1 MRLKVQGILEKHN
14 ISYRII
20 ELEKPAIT
28 VKDVIKFSKQEINPE
43 EICKT
48 ILIKHKQEF
57 FALLLKGTDLIDFNK
72 LKSKI
77 GKSSIA
83 SRDEVFMMVG
93 VEPGAVCPILVNVP
107 VLVDCRVFELVLL
120 NFSSGNKLYG
130 VEINSNDLIKVLN
143 YEIVDLAK
151 SMR

>member
-28 VKDVIKFSKQEINPE
+28 ARARSKQEINPE

-151 SMR
+151 SMQ